1 MAWTIKPW
9 LEALDDTS
17 DPLKAMP
24 IRFLPAG
31 DAHLY
36 RLTIFKMKV
45 GIGGLEISVVPRNR

>member
-24 IRFLPAG
+24 IRFLPVG
-31 DAHLY
+31 DGHFY
-36 RLTIFKMKV
+36 RLTIFKMEV
-45 GIGGLEISVVPRNR
+45 GIGGLEISVVPR